1 MGWSNNACGSNGF
14 VGNMLAKR
22 GGRVVVCRRSARG
35 CATGRVPPVACD
47 GVDVWRWMMTKGF
60 SVNDLPDGDRP
71 RERLYHG
78 GAREL
83 SLQELLAV
91 VIGVGSRGAGT
102 PLVALSLLK
111 QFGDLVTLGRAGIDE
126 FRSVRGI
133 GFAGACRLAA
143 AFELGKRFSRE
154 TRSNGGKIRTPGDI
168 AQLFVDEMTH
178 YDREH
183 FKAALL
189 NTKNQLLKVVT
200 VSIGSLNASIVHP
213 REILKPAISSSAA
226 SIILVHNHPTGDPT
240 PSKEDIE
247 FTNRFAKC
255 GELIGIELLDHVII
269 GAGTYRSLKEGG
281 YF

>member
-1 MGWSNNACGSNGF
+1 MS
-14 VGNMLAKR
+14 R
-22 GGRVVVCRRSARG
+22 
-35 CATGRVPPVACD
+35 D
-47 GVDVWRWMMTKGF
+47 F
-60 SVNDLPDGDRP
+60 SVSDLPDADRP
-71 RERLYHG
+71 RERLYHV
-78 GAREL
+78 GAGEL

-91 VIGVGSRGAGT
+91 VIGVGSKGAGA
-102 PLVALSLLK
+102 PVLALRVLK
-111 QFGDLVTLGRAGIDE
+111 QFGDLVTLGRACVDE
-126 FRSVRGI
+126 MERVPGI
-133 GFAGACRLAA
+133 GFAGACRLVA
-143 AFELGKRFSRE
+143 AFELGKRFAKDS
-154 TRSNGGKIRTPGDI
+154 RSNGGTVKTPRDI
-168 AQLFVDEMTH
+168 ARLFIDDMRH

-213 REILKPAISSSAA
+213 REILKPAITSSAA

-240 PSKEDIE
+240 PSTEDIE
-247 FTNRFAKC
+247 FTKRFAKC

>member
-1 MGWSNNACGSNGF
+1 MS
-14 VGNMLAKR
+14 
-22 GGRVVVCRRSARG
+22 
-35 CATGRVPPVACD
+35 
-47 GVDVWRWMMTKGF
+47 KGF
-60 SVNDLPDGDRP
+60 SVSDLPDADRP
-71 RERLYHG
+71 RERLYHV
-78 GAREL
+78 GAGQL

-91 VIGVGSRGAGT
+91 VIGVGSKAAGA
-102 PLVALSLLK
+102 PVLALRMLK
-111 QFGDLVTLGRAGIDE
+111 QFGNLVTLGHAGVDE
-126 FRSVRGI
+126 LSRVPGI
-133 GFAGACRLAA
+133 GFAGACRLVA
-143 AFELGKRFSRE
+143 AFELGKRFARDSR
-154 TRSNGGKIRTPGDI
+154 SSGGTVKTPRDI
-168 AQLFVDEMTH
+168 ARLFIDEMRH

-200 VSIGSLNASIVHP
+200 ISIGSLNASIVHP
-213 REILKPAISSSAA
+213 REILKPAISTSAA

-255 GELIGIELLDHVII
+255 GELMGIELLDHVII